1 MGDGGGDGMFVV
13 YRGGVVSAVAESRH
27 AFLLA
32 APRGAYTVM
41 RTTQNRQRLLCF
53 EHHLQRLSTSAMAIG
68 ADRTRV
74 EPGRLERDV
83 LHAIRSAMSAGG
95 DGDDELNVAV
105 VVDMSGEVAVHLSI
119 LKERETGACV
129 VVEAMRGSRAKYG
142 STKDSKWVVE
152 RQGLLDRR
160 TAPEAD
166 DVVLVNDE
174 GAVLEGLSSN
184 FFVIGADQVVQ
195 TAPVRDGVLAGSIR
209 EIVMHVCRQHDIGIV
224 ERSPSWSSRSSWFG
238 AFLTSTSRLVLPIH
252 QVIDSVSK
260 DSHGLPPLAFPAVHR
275 IIDEISRLVS
285 DAAHSDEF
293 SRLIFNNGTCLTQ
306 PTKSSS

>member
-1 MGDGGGDGMFVV
+1 M
-13 YRGGVVSAVAESRH
+13 RCNA
-27 AFLLA
+27 
-32 APRGAYTVM
+32 GAYTVM

-195 TAPVRDGVLAGSIR
+195 TVGISRVVDGSNGSRGAAGSSSGWR
-209 EIVMHVCRQHDIGIV
+209 PGGFHQGNRHA
-224 ERSPSWSSRSSWFG
+224 RLPS
-238 AFLTSTSRLVLPIH
+238 A
-252 QVIDSVSK
+252 
-260 DSHGLPPLAFPAVHR
+260 
-275 IIDEISRLVS
+275 
-285 DAAHSDEF
+285 
-293 SRLIFNNGTCLTQ
+293 
-306 PTKSSS
+306 